1 MIHTERRDM
10 MQIITSARM
19 CHEDGQ
25 GRLACTSWGPASFR
39 KVAFVCAAHAL
50 ASRVLPVP
58 GGPYSST
65 PFGGLIPRDLK
76 RSCSQPTKK
85 SEQCQC
91 CDTNRGMPA
100 CRAEP

>member
-76 RSCSQPTKK
+76 RSCRSASP
-85 SEQCQC
+85 
-91 CDTNRGMPA
+91 R
-100 CRAEP
+100 